1 MSELW
6 TVEDIAS
13 FLKRKKRYVGERLVN
28 MPGFPQAIRLPAPT
42 GGRGNPLWKAAEIYA
57 WVDKFQEKRKA

>member
-28 MPGFPQAIRLPAPT
+28 VPGFPQAIRLPAPN
-42 GGRGNPLWKAAEIYA
+42 GGRGNPLWKSDEISD
-57 WVDKFQEKRKA
+57 WVNKFQEKRKA